1 MGPIN
6 INTDGIL
13 DMVMVGVVAT
23 AIISIISIFGI
34 IFLLY
39 RGVMSLL

>member
-6 INTDGIL
+6 INTDGIWA
-13 DMVMVGVVAT
+13 MAKVGIVA
-23 AIISIISIFGI
+23 SIIGVIAVGAGV

-39 RGVMSLL
+39 RGIMSLI